1 MLQHAHMLY
10 RLQISRIKVLA
21 RLPINPSLA
30 AACDAGKL
38 ADCQVAELDD
48 CCDFLADNFQ

>member
-1 MLQHAHMLY
+1 MKSSAPAIWQKLPMPT
-10 RLQISRIKVLA
+10 V
-21 RLPINPSLA
+21 LPINPSLA

-38 ADCQVAELDD
+38 ADCHVAELDD